1 MKAFRADP
9 VTILLG
15 RCLSLRITRGVVI
28 RPVVSSL
35 LFPLEMRNGGERGER
50 GRLILL
56 ERLTN
61 YISPDKEG
69 KKKLRIPI
77 ANDGRKDRYRVE
89 IRNIGYMKGN
99 KLGEKWD

>member
-1 MKAFRADP
+1 MM
-9 VTILLG
+9 G
-15 RCLSLRITRGVVI
+15 REGI
-28 RPVVSSL
+28 
-35 LFPLEMRNGGERGER
+35 
-50 GRLILL
+50 ILL

-89 IRNIGYMKGN
+89 IRNIGYIKGN